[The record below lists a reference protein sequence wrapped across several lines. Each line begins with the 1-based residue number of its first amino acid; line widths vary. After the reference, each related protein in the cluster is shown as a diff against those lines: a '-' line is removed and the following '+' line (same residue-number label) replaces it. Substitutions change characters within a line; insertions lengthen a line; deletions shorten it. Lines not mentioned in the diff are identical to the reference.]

1 MSKTTFD
8 ELSQCILS
16 YHDWL
21 KVDGL
26 WNLLPN
32 YQKFL
37 TNKEHWQIII
47 NVWSRAEHNSLEHNK
62 VKWDDIFKIRKPI
75 KYFKKNIKPIFYAYR
90 AGSYDGYSWSL
101 SKKIADEFKVRYTSN
116 NPFYSMNKNQECKV
130 HKKLIKYEQVLF
142 YNNTR
147 GEKEI
152 VINQI

>member
-1 MSKTTFD
+1 MSKSAFD

-26 WNLLPN
+26 CELLPN
-32 YQKFL
+32 YQKSL
-37 TNKEHWQIII
+37 TNKEHWHIII
-47 NVWSRAEHNSLEHNK
+47 NVWSMAEHNSLDHNK
-62 VKWDDIFKIRKPI
+62 EKWDQIFKLRNPIR
-75 KYFKKNIKPIFYAYR
+75 YFKRNIKPIFYAYR
-90 AGSYDGYSWSL
+90 AGSYEGYSWSL

-152 VINQI
+152 VIS

>member
-1 MSKTTFD
+1 MSKSAFD

-26 WNLLPN
+26 WDLLPN

-37 TNKEHWQIII
+37 TNKEHWHIII
-47 NVWSRAEHNSLEHNK
+47 NVWSMAEHNSLDHNK
-62 VKWDDIFKIRKPI
+62 EKWNEIFKLRKPI
-75 KYFKKNIKPIFYAYR
+75 KYFKQNIKPIFYAYR

-101 SKKIADEFKVRYTSN
+101 SKKIADEFKVRYSKN
-116 NPFYSMNKNQECKV
+116 NPLYSMHKDQECKV
-130 HKKLIKYEQVLF
+130 HKKLIKYEHVLF

-152 VINQI
+152 VISQI

>member
-1 MSKTTFD
+1 MSKSAFD

-26 WNLLPN
+26 WDLLPN

-37 TNKEHWQIII
+37 TNKEHWHIII
-47 NVWSRAEHNSLEHNK
+47 NVWSMAEHNSLDHNK
-62 VKWDDIFKIRKPI
+62 EKWDEIFKLRNPIR
-75 KYFKKNIKPIFYAYR
+75 YFKRNIKPIFYAYR
-90 AGSYDGYSWSL
+90 AGSYEGYSWSL
-101 SKKIADEFKVRYTSN
+101 SKKIADEFKYRYTSN

-152 VINQI
+152 VISEI

>member
-1 MSKTTFD
+1 MSKTAFD

-26 WNLLPN
+26 WELLPN

-62 VKWDDIFKIRKPI
+62 EKWDDILKIRKPI
-75 KYFKKNIKPIFYAYR
+75 IIFNLYLYR
-90 AGSYDGYSWSL
+90 Y
-101 SKKIADEFKVRYTSN
+101 I
-116 NPFYSMNKNQECKV
+116 
-130 HKKLIKYEQVLF
+130 H
-142 YNNTR
+142 
-147 GEKEI
+147 
-152 VINQI
+152 

>member
-1 MSKTTFD
+1 MSKSDFD

-26 WNLLPN
+26 WDLLPN
-32 YQKFL
+32 YQKNL
-37 TNKEHWQIII
+37 TNKEHWNIII
-47 NVWSRAEHNSLEHNK
+47 NVWSMAEHNSLDHNK
-62 VKWDDIFKIRKPI
+62 EKWDEIFKLRNPIR
-75 KYFKKNIKPIFYAYR
+75 YFKRNIKPIFYAYR

-116 NPFYSMNKNQECKV
+116 NPFYSMNKNHECKV

-147 GEKEI
+147 SEKEI
-152 VINQI
+152 VIFQ

>member
-1 MSKTTFD
+1 MSKTAFD

-16 YHDWL
+16 YHDWI

-26 WNLLPN
+26 WDLLPN

-47 NVWSRAEHNSLEHNK
+47 NVWSRAEHNSLQHNK

-75 KYFKKNIKPIFYAYR
+75 KYFKQNIKPIFYAYR

-101 SKKIADEFKVRYTSN
+101 SKKIADEFKVRYSKN
-116 NPFYSMNKNQECKV
+116 NPLYIMHKDQECKV

-147 GEKEI
+147 SEKEI
-152 VINQI
+152 VIFQ